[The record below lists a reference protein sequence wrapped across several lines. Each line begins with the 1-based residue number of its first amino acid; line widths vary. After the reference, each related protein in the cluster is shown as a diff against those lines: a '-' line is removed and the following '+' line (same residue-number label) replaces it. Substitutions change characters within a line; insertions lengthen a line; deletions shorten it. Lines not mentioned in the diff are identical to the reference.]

1 MNLVFF
7 YSRTINMNSLVFCSR
22 LSVRLYRIFIIIEI
36 CSIPC
41 CSLLR
46 STDFLHLHNSC
57 LSVIDFLFQYDLSVS
72 YTSDSGPLLFLLSTN
87 EKLIM
92 LIKRKEKKINSIC
105 IGFLWRKKKKK
116 AFSFFPTENF
126 LCKEMIRI

>member
-92 LIKRKEKKINSIC
+92 LIKKEKKKRSTRFALDFS
-105 IGFLWRKKKKK
+105 GGRKRRRHSLFSLRRTSFVKK
-116 AFSFFPTENF
+116 
-126 LCKEMIRI
+126 